1 MKLVSIWITA
11 IISMLVV
18 SVYYLALKPANDLLM
33 ENVNSTMLTHATGPQ
48 ATSTFNL
55 IMEVWGIAFRVWVVV
70 SLLALAYW
78 AWAKMQER
86 EVLTGVYG

>member
-1 MKLVSIWITA
+1 MKLVNIWVAT
-11 IISMLVV
+11 IIAMLGV
-18 SVYYLALKPANDLLM
+18 SVYYIALNPVNYLLI
-33 ENVNSTMLTHATGPQ
+33 EGVNSTMSTHIIGPQ
-48 ATSTFNL
+48 ATNTFDL
-55 IMEVWGIAFRVWVVV
+55 VMSIWGLAFRAWVVI

>member
-1 MKLVSIWITA
+1 MRLVSVWVTA
-11 IISMLVV
+11 IIGMLIV
-18 SVYYLALKPANDLLM
+18 SVYYMALKPANDLLM
-33 ENVNSTMLTHATGPQ
+33 QSVNSTLLPHAIGTP
-48 ATSTFNL
+48 ATASFEMIMNL
-55 IMEVWGIAFRVWVVV
+55 WNIALRIWVVV